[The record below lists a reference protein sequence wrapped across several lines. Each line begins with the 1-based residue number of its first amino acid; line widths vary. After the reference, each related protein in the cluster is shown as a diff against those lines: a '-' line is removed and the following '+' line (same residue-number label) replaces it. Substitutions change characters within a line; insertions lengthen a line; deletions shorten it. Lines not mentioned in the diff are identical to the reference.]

1 MAPFLTPLPDPGN
14 SYSGNV
20 RGGGGFLRIFG
31 HRHNKRNQRSS
42 SMGTITVLGEC
53 CRNAK
58 THPQEP
64 IVVRR
69 GFLIPGQFHSLPR
82 TELSFSLL
90 NLEEP
95 PCLLDSTHSGS
106 PMKTLQAYWKNGN
119 PVVVFQQNIPCRIG
133 KIRIFLREPFSKAR
147 KTLYPHL
154 ERSDH
159 IFRRQFPAFGD
170 AFPGFCAQV
179 GFHAWA
185 LRVFRSFPGAV
196 NSASRGD
203 QGIEFLGEKDGSAA
217 CGSDDHGITPADV
230 IATNIHMHEGA
241 MA

>member
-1 MAPFLTPLPDPGN
+1 M
-14 SYSGNV
+14 
-20 RGGGGFLRIFG
+20 
-31 HRHNKRNQRSS
+31 
-42 SMGTITVLGEC
+42 
-53 CRNAK
+53 
-58 THPQEP
+58 
-64 IVVRR
+64 RR

-203 QGIEFLGEKDGSAA
+203 QGIESLGEKDGSAA